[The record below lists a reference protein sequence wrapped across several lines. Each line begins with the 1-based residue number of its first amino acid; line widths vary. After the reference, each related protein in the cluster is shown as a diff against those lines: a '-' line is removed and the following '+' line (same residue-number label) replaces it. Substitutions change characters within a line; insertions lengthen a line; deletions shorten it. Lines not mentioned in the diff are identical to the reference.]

1 MQPTY
6 IPPQTRESSNSRN
19 NSASSYPSSQYYG
32 SNNYGAANFNGQ
44 TFVRP
49 PTGSKAIPIINP
61 NNREVVQLPAATKE
75 SDSLSSQQLE
85 VSKENADARPIKI
98 VDPKEKEHDLEG
110 KENKEAETEDIK
122 EDENKDESLEAE
134 TKKEDVIEIESNKEK
149 VNEPKEEKTENSIV
163 DEEEKKEVEEMT
175 DESEGKKIDDKEV
188 VLTEESKTEE
198 SKTEESKT
206 EESKTEES
214 KAEESK
220 TEESKTEE
228 SKTEESKAEK
238 SKSEEPVDLKESN
251 DKKEEEPEKQAEELK
266 EEKPVIPAPT
276 RCKGDRVIY
285 EIAFMMQFKDCKELP
300 TGANLTPFEDMST
313 ERPNDRGGRSMSRR
327 QTSER
332 GRGPRGL
339 AGEAMLRSGSGRGP
353 RRQDSSGPGSPG
365 GMERQGSNRNRSSRG
380 GKSRRQPKEK
390 DESGKDSAPS
400 TPLEEVVPLVK
411 SQNRWVPKVQ
421 STETAPPKEG
431 EEEELISQEMIMRK
445 VKSLLNKLT
454 LEKFESISNQI
465 WDYAKQAEKEEDSLS
480 LKTVIDLIFDK
491 ACDEPAFAVMW
502 AQLAKKLYELT
513 ATNENIKN
521 VNIIDEKTNKPSCG
535 GPLYRKYLLNRCQ
548 ADFHKGWKND
558 IPQIDENAADVMLT
572 DEYYAA
578 VKAKRRGLGLVQFIG
593 ELYKL
598 RILSGNVMKECLRRL
613 CSDTK
618 TPGDEETE
626 TMCKLLTTVGQ
637 TFESSDINNKQWL
650 DVYFARM
657 KEMYESTTLS
667 SRVKFMIL
675 DVMDLRKSRW
685 TLKRGNAQ
693 AGPKT
698 IAQIHEEAKKA
709 SEEKEKETMKR
720 SGSSRSIGTPIS
732 RQGSARSIANLS
744 R

>member
-188 VLTEESKTEE
+188 VLTEESKT
-198 SKTEESKT
+198 
-206 EESKTEES
+206 
-214 KAEESK
+214 EESK